1 MINVYFLKMGNL
13 KFFVAGFFLTLL
25 FSAVSG
31 QKGVEDGS
39 KYGHGEDSIRCIKNL
54 SISHD
59 FVKQRNYIT
68 AMPYWQVVFDECPL
82 CSKNIYLDGVKI
94 YKYLLDKAD
103 ENQEINNLLDTLML
117 IYDKRIQYFGET
129 ANVRGRQGVDLLRYG
144 RNETSNIQK
153 AYNYLKEA
161 IDIDKESTSEPVLA
175 SYFSSSIILYQND
188 IISADDV
195 IRDYIM
201 VADLIKPT
209 NKELTEL
216 KAAIDDNFIK
226 QGPNDCN
233 TLITFFT
240 KEMDSKKED
249 VSFLR
254 MLVSL
259 LEERNCTE
267 SELYFSALQLLHK
280 IAPGADLAF
289 KSAVMAYKLSDY
301 SLAIDYY
308 QQALN
313 LETNIDN
320 KADYY
325 FGIAACYNALNDKS
339 KARELALRAI
349 ETRANWGDP
358 YILIGQMYADSKNEC
373 SSIRLPNSIYWAA
386 VDKFLQAK
394 VVDPSVTER
403 ANALILTYSR
413 YFPNKEEAFFENVHE
428 GNAFTVGCWINETT
442 KARFNN

>member
-1 MINVYFLKMGNL
+1 MGNL

-233 TLITFFT
+233 TLITFFS

-289 KSAVMAYKLSDY
+289 KSATPWLF
-301 SLAIDYY
+301 L
-308 QQALN
+308 LN
-313 LETNIDN
+313 KYE
-320 KADYY
+320 
-325 FGIAACYNALNDKS
+325 
-339 KARELALRAI
+339 
-349 ETRANWGDP
+349 
-358 YILIGQMYADSKNEC
+358 
-373 SSIRLPNSIYWAA
+373 
-386 VDKFLQAK
+386 
-394 VVDPSVTER
+394 
-403 ANALILTYSR
+403 
-413 YFPNKEEAFFENVHE
+413 
-428 GNAFTVGCWINETT
+428 
-442 KARFNN
+442 